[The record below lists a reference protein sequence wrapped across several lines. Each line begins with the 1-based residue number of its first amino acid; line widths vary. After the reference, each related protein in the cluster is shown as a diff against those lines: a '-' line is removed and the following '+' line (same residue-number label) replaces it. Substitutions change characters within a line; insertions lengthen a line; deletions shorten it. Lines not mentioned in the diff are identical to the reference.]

1 MTPISEAPVRTRHVP
16 MKAGTGRKARD
27 RKVLLSTLWIFVVL
41 NYLYAD
47 VIGLTFNRVLQPEAW
62 SQLGSGYIGS
72 IHITQGFVLMTAVL
86 METAIAM
93 VLLSRI
99 LSYRPNRWANVGVGA
114 LQTAAV
120 AWSMS
125 GGDLNVFYAFF
136 VIIEMVTTLFI
147 IWYAW
152 TWPKPE
158 TLPVPAGQEED
169 RP

>member
-1 MTPISEAPVRTRHVP
+1 MTPITEVREQMRHVP
-16 MKAGTGRKARD
+16 TNDAAARKPRD
-27 RKVLLSTLWIFVVL
+27 RKVVLSTLWIFAVL

-62 SQLGSGYIGS
+62 SQLGSGYVGS
-72 IHITQGFVLMTAVL
+72 IHVTQGFVLMTAVL

-93 VLLSRI
+93 VLLSRV
-99 LSYRPNRWANVGVGA
+99 LSYRPNRLANICVGA

-120 AWSMS
+120 AWSLS

-136 VIIEMVTTLFI
+136 ATIEIACTLFI
-147 IWYAW
+147 IWFAW

-158 TLPVPAGQEED
+158 ALRITGAEREG

>member
-1 MTPISEAPVRTRHVP
+1 MTPVTEVPARTRQVP
-16 MKAGTGRKARD
+16 MDAGTGRKARD
-27 RKVLLSTLWIFVVL
+27 RKVLLSTLWVFAVL

-72 IHITQGFVLMTAVL
+72 LHITQGFVLMTAVL

-93 VLLSRI
+93 VLLSRV
-99 LSYRPNRWANVGVGA
+99 LPYRPKRWANIGVGA

-136 VIIEMVTTLFI
+136 AAIEIACTLFI

-158 TLPVPAGQEED
+158 ATPMPAGQKED